1 MGKRKFERRAAP
13 GEESTAARRSRGIG
27 FAQTLV
33 EDHAADDLCSA
44 TSGSLSL
51 APTNDRHDADR
62 LHPFRVLSRIE
73 TLAYLIR
80 TPLRF
85 AAQRERG
92 LPGALLAAA
101 ATGRCNRGIGHR
113 PSSRLPADKSHRHR
127 CPGGVQPRQNPR
139 LALAQHVGVGDEAR
153 ALAQRPFGE
162 PPRFK
167 RIGWIGRALLLLF
180 AGLPDEAAASYQQA
194 GPPETW
200 SLPAFHILQGYLEG
214 ALICAELG
222 RLDELAMLLNR
233 LEQFRGE
240 HAAGDGVV
248 YLGPVELAL
257 GRGAAALG
265 RLDDAIDDLAVA
277 AERAARAGA
286 PGFVAEAQYHLA
298 MALLGRNNPGDHDRA
313 ENAAL
318 DADRLARALGMGAY
332 VHRTG
337 ALVASLS
344 HRRTP
349 VVLSPREAEVARL
362 VAKGLTNR
370 EIAERL
376 VISDRTAENHVQH
389 ILTKLG
395 FTTRSQIAAWSVRT
409 SQ

>member
-1 MGKRKFERRAAP
+1 
-13 GEESTAARRSRGIG
+13 
-27 FAQTLV
+27 
-33 EDHAADDLCSA
+33 
-44 TSGSLSL
+44 
-51 APTNDRHDADR
+51 
-62 LHPFRVLSRIE
+62 
-73 TLAYLIR
+73 
-80 TPLRF
+80 
-85 AAQRERG
+85 
-92 LPGALLAAA
+92 
-101 ATGRCNRGIGHR
+101 
-113 PSSRLPADKSHRHR
+113 
-127 CPGGVQPRQNPR
+127 
-139 LALAQHVGVGDEAR
+139 
-153 ALAQRPFGE
+153 
-162 PPRFK
+162 
-167 RIGWIGRALLLLF
+167 
-180 AGLPDEAAASYQQA
+180 
-194 GPPETW
+194 
-200 SLPAFHILQGYLEG
+200 
-214 ALICAELG
+214 
-222 RLDELAMLLNR
+222 
-233 LEQFRGE
+233 
-240 HAAGDGVV
+240 
-248 YLGPVELAL
+248 
-257 GRGAAALG
+257 
-265 RLDDAIDDLAVA
+265 
-277 AERAARAGA
+277 
-286 PGFVAEAQYHLA
+286 